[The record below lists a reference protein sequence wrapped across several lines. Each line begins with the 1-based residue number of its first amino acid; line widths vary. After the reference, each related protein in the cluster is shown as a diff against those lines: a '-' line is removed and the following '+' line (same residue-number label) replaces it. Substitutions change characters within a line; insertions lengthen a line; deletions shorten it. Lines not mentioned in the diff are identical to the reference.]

1 VGKGIVPHPPYA
13 SGQPRE
19 NNEAPFRYWF
29 QFEMNQHR
37 LFQAALFI
45 FREQPI
51 LQLRDAVKNSQ
62 EHLNPTVTVGQQHRG
77 LWSRPHYQSWPERT
91 RLTGQ

>member
-1 VGKGIVPHPPYA
+1 
-13 SGQPRE
+13 
-19 NNEAPFRYWF
+19 
-29 QFEMNQHR
+29 MNQYR

-62 EHLNPTVTVGQQHRG
+62 EHLNPTVTVGQQILSGHD
-77 LWSRPHYQSWPERT
+77 
-91 RLTGQ
+91 